1 MLLLIDLDNKRE
13 DLLTFDVGDILVFDS
28 DRPYYLVIY
37 DIPHKSYRLLSLD
50 TYMAYKEYKWL
61 SNLVEDA
68 NDIDMCDGSE
78 LVEVLKLEEVVL
90 RRVADE

>member
-28 DRPYYLVIY
+28 NRPYYLVIY
-37 DIPHKSYRLLSLD
+37 DTLHKSYRLLSLD
-50 TYMAYKEYKWL
+50 TYMACKEYKYL
-61 SNLVEDA
+61 SNLIEDA
-68 NDIDMCDGSE
+68 NDIDICGGSE
-78 LVEVLKLEEVVL
+78 LVEVIKPEQVVL

>member
-28 DRPYYLVIY
+28 DRPYYLVIF
-37 DIPHKSYRLLSLD
+37 DVPNKSYRLLSL
-50 TYMAYKEYKWL
+50 YACMACKKYKYL
-61 SNLVEDA
+61 SNLIEDA
-68 NDIDMCDGSE
+68 NDIDICGGSK
-78 LVEVLKLEEVVL
+78 LIEVIKSNQVVL